1 MSHLVVL
8 MLPETLWITVNIIS
22 MGKPGFMVDRGAKL
36 WDSQPPKGEMEHS
49 EETAPRAKKKST

>member
-36 WDSQPPKGEMEHS
+36 WDSLPKV
-49 EETAPRAKKKST
+49 RWSTVKRLLLG